1 MAKNKEKKL
10 DTLDKKIKDT
20 LSKLPNDYKELVRQ
34 RGDLQVE
41 INDARSFG
49 DDTTELKVKMREI
62 NEKISNYKFND

>member
-1 MAKNKEKKL
+1 M

-34 RGDLQVE
+34 RGDLQAE

-49 DDTTELKVKMREI
+49 DDTTELKIQMREI